1 VTALWAA
8 ARRLLGLA
16 RAALL
21 TEEQTKHIRHIYFN
35 INKRKKIKLNSK
47 IKIKF

>member
-1 VTALWAA
+1 VTALWAT

-16 RAALL
+16 ALL
-21 TEEQTKHIRHIYFN
+21 AEEQTKHIRHIYFN

-47 IKIKF
+47 N